1 MGKKL
6 IWLVIVSIC
15 FAGIHTE
22 VWAANNGMESE
33 KTELLVLIDNSG
45 SIQENKQQKTE
56 QRWVE
61 NICAH
66 ARASEITLNFM
77 WFDDNNARDEP
88 KEYSDRIINCNDIS
102 ECIETLNTDLKYDGD
117 NTDFNAAMQDAIAYF
132 EKTKEVQNKYI
143 LILTDGEFAPCRDFD
158 IEKEKEE
165 FIGKLND
172 FIDNG
177 EDGTRGI
184 ILTGLGA
191 DNHMAQIMQS
201 IQSGQ
206 SEQSEVDD
214 DSVIY
219 VPIGKEIISA
229 VRQCFNMMGIPIKS
243 ESESVTRG
251 DQVSFTITETC
262 SRAIVYIQNKDDVCW
277 QDVEIDAFFGGKKTV
292 IDDMSMLTHSV
303 YLYFKNPATGDYTIS
318 LPEGEYKYNI
328 EYQKVYELEKV
339 GFLIVDE
346 NDKEK
351 EFAEISNGGK
361 EKLKKYIIGE
371 DDYKMGMQLE
381 ADGSIETND
390 IRVYYKCES
399 IENDDLDRVRSDE
412 EVDLM
417 KGYKRC
423 SVQRQEGDL
432 IVLSTQ
438 PALEKGMNELT
449 LQVVSGETTY
459 FSNKIIIEI
468 EEEADTKLYKR
479 ECEVGEKYA
488 LSDIAA
494 DIENSDG
501 TLYMKIK
508 NRKADDVTEPI
519 KGERFLI
526 QEVNEESVDISNNFY
541 TVEYDA
547 EKKSVYIC
555 FKRNG
560 EYTTVIQNKDNSIEK
575 NVIFCVSG
583 EEKTEG
589 FWENLMAVIK
599 KFLDSLGLV

>member
-22 VWAANNGMESE
+22 VWAANNGTESD

-45 SIQENKQQKTE
+45 SIKTNKQQETE

-66 ARASEITLNFM
+66 ARAAGITLNFM
-77 WFDDNNARDEP
+77 GFDDDVVKNKSEEGSNG
-88 KEYSDRIINCNDIS
+88 IINGNDIS
-102 ECIETLNTDLKYDGD
+102 ECIKTLNENLTYDGGY
-117 NTDFNAAMQDAIAYF
+117 TDFNEAMQDAIAYF

-143 LILTDGEFAPCRDFD
+143 LILTDGEFAPHENFD

-165 FIGKLND
+165 FTKKLKK
-172 FIDNG
+172 FINSG
-177 EDGTRGI
+177 EAGTRGI
-184 ILTGLGA
+184 ILTGLGD

-206 SEQSEVDD
+206 SEVDA

-219 VPIGKEIISA
+219 VPIGKEIINA
-229 VRQCFNMMGIPIKS
+229 VRQCFDMMGIPIKS

-277 QDVEIDAFFGGKKTV
+277 QDKIEIDAFFEGEKTV
-292 IDDMSMLTHSV
+292 IDDMSMLTHSI

-339 GFLIVDE
+339 GFLIVNE
-346 NDKEK
+346 NGKEK
-351 EFAEISNGGK
+351 EFAEISNGGQ
-361 EKLKKYIIGE
+361 EELKKYSIGE

-381 ADGSIETND
+381 ADGAIETND

-412 EVDLM
+412 EADLM

-423 SVQRQEGDL
+423 SVQGQDGDL

-468 EEEADTKLYKR
+468 AEEADTKLYKR

-519 KGERFLI
+519 KGEWFLI

-560 EYTTVIQNKDNSIEK
+560 EYTAVIQNKDNSIEK